1 MLGTDPRGPQV
12 IGNLTV
18 NAVDARGLHAFLGVA
33 RDFPTWI
40 KSQIDAYGF
49 VEHRDFEVFPGSGEN
64 PQGGRPTKT
73 YMLSLDMAKELA
85 MVSRTAK
92 GPPAGPVLVLPPR
105 RRRRRH
111 PDRAQSAA
119 SPIRSTTVRPLL
131 LWAAWDSPEA

>member
-1 MLGTDPRGPQV
+1 
-12 IGNLTV
+12 
-18 NAVDARGLHAFLGVA
+18 VDARGLHAFLGVGMFFA
-33 RDFPTWI
+33 NWI
-40 KSQIDAYGF
+40 TDQIAAYGF
-49 VEHRDFEVFPGSGEN
+49 VEHRDFEVIANSGKN

-92 GPPAGPVLVLPPR
+92 GPPAGPVLVVPPR

-119 SPIRSTTVRPLL
+119 SPIRSITVRPLL